1 VPSIVGFAL
10 MGAGL
15 APVVPLLY
23 TAASRAPGSTSAAAI
38 AAAASIGYSGMLIGP
53 PLIGAIAHVT
63 SLAVALWVVVGAL
76 GLLAI
81 GAGGVRS
88 TR

>member
-1 VPSIVGFAL
+1 MRCGVRGDVLGR
-10 MGAGL
+10 AGRDDR
-15 APVVPLLY
+15 AAAV
-23 TAASRAPGSTSAAAI
+23 AASRAPGSTSAAAI
-38 AAAASIGYSGMLIGP
+38 AAASSIGYSGMLIGP

-63 SLAVALWVVVGAL
+63 SLATALWVVVGAL